1 MRHTTDWTRSYL
13 ASATLGRERHTDS
26 ARVTTAEYPQ
36 EELLNPSVVLLRA
49 TSVSFS
55 RNGGPDSYAA
65 GLCEVVVIGHRHITC
80 SNCPSTST
88 CNDVIG
94 CDECD
99 PGKQQPDCAKDCEPG
114 TYGKNCEE
122 DCGHCKE
129 MKPCDINDGHCTTG
143 CETWYMSDICKT
155 YICK

>member
-65 GLCEVVVIGHRHITC
+65 GLCEVVVIGHRHISKYMQC
-80 SNCPSTST
+80 IH
-88 CNDVIG
+88 DHF
-94 CDECD
+94 DD
-99 PGKQQPDCAKDCEPG
+99 AKYQN
-114 TYGKNCEE
+114 TYVFTFK
-122 DCGHCKE
+122 
-129 MKPCDINDGHCTTG
+129 
-143 CETWYMSDICKT
+143 
-155 YICK
+155 